1 VEFFQLFDVDN
12 ISGSSHSDL
21 ENKYQMPKKTART
34 MNPGAKVFVP
44 LNPAAMEFIPRPST
58 GEHSPSRP
66 ETPTP
71 RSATLFA
78 SNLSPNIN
86 ADKEQKQYKP
96 ARRGEKWKK
105 RKYFAHRPPSF
116 TIPESHYNTFNNL
129 SMDLS
134 NVHRFDGF
142 QYATESQSWN
152 EQSARPYP
160 ANGMPYNQ
168 QVPAL
173 HLIPPNAYYPPTS
186 LMWNAP
192 APQPLVEGV
201 IPFTSAPI
209 LRDNLPAGPVQ
220 ATNLQSQRYHEWN
233 HTDIITSAQW
243 RHQIP
248 IAPTQPKGM
257 NFPTG
262 LALSTGRLT
271 IHSIASGVSRA
282 ALGRRLADLDMLQL
296 AGYPINRNNLK
307 MNVKG
312 LKGHLSNTLFQNGVG
327 GTGSLPEMASGYAQR
342 IGEFELMAAKDLEA
356 EVKKTAGM

>member
-1 VEFFQLFDVDN
+1 VEVFQLFDADN
-12 ISGSSHSDL
+12 IGGSSHSDL
-21 ENKYQMPKKTART
+21 ENKYQIPKKTTRT
-34 MNPGAKVFVP
+34 MNPRAKVFIP
-44 LNPAAMEFIPRPST
+44 LNPAAMAFIPRPST
-58 GEHSPSRP
+58 GEDSPSGP

-78 SNLSPNIN
+78 PKLSRIIN
-86 ADKEQKQYKP
+86 ADKEQKQYEP

-129 SMDLS
+129 SMGLS
-134 NVHRFDGF
+134 NVHGFNGF

-152 EQSARPYP
+152 EQSARPYL

-173 HLIPPNAYYPPTS
+173 HLIPPIAYYPLPS

-192 APQPLVEGV
+192 APQSLVEGV

-220 ATNLQSQRYHEWN
+220 ATNLQSQRYHEGN
-233 HTDIITSAQW
+233 HTDVTTSAHW
-243 RHQIP
+243 MHQIP
-248 IAPTQPKGM
+248 IALTQPKGM

-262 LALSTGRLT
+262 LALATGRLT
-271 IHSIASGVSRA
+271 MHSIASGVSRA
-282 ALGRRLADLDMLQL
+282 ALGSRLADLDMLQL
-296 AGYPINRNNLK
+296 AGYPINGNNLK
-307 MNVKG
+307 KKVKR
-312 LKGHLSNTLFQNGVG
+312 LKGHLSNTLFENGVG
-327 GTGSLPEMASGYAQR
+327 GTGSLPEMVSGYAQR